1 MSIESEV
8 NDFRPGDTRVFE
20 KGENKALAVVIGVWA
35 EKSKPDSPVHIH
47 ITGTSRFHTSVT
59 NQDSSERYHRTLFR
73 NLRRL
78 LINYDRWPFG
88 DEGAETETKD

>member
-1 MSIESEV
+1 MPQESEV
-8 NDFRPGDTRVFE
+8 NDFKPGDTRVFE
-20 KGENKALAVVIGVWA
+20 KGSNKALALVIGVWA
-35 EKSKPDSPVHIH
+35 EKPKLDGPIYIH
-47 ITGTSRFHTSVT
+47 LTGTSTFHTSVT
-59 NQDSSERYHRTLFR
+59 NQDLSERYHRTLFR